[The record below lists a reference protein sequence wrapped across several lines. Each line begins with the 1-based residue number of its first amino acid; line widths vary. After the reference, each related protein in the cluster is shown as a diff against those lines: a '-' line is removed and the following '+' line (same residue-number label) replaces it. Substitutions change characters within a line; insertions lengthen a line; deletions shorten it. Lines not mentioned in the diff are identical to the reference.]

1 MRQRLEAFMQRYLL
15 PYNAAW
21 HASVQA
27 GVFPPPFLDDLKTLA
42 REEGLWNLFLPTLG
56 EGDPGTRLS
65 NLDYA
70 PLAEVM
76 GRLPWAAEVFNC
88 SAPDTGNMELLHRFA
103 TPEQRAQWLQPLL
116 QGHMR
121 SAFAMSEPD
130 VASSDPTNL
139 QTTVR
144 RESDQLVLH
153 GRKWFITGAAHPH
166 CKLLIVMCRN
176 MDTMLGV
183 PNVHQGVDASA
194 DSAQPS
200 NNALAPADSH
210 HQHSMVLVPLDTPG
224 VQVLRNISVVHHHA
238 PEGHCEIVLRDVRVS
253 MANLLGTWGE
263 DAIDYVAGDGATDEL
278 VDVAYEGFGVV
289 GDGIDEVFGEGT
301 AQALT
306 DGADALGQDALA
318 LAEDA
323 HGVASDVVGEGVD
336 ALDSVIGEEGA
347 TEAAIDSARETA
359 SDLADG
365 AEAGVDSASAWAE
378 EVWDDI
384 F

>member
-1 MRQRLEAFMQRYLL
+1 MSGLRHE
-15 PYNAAW
+15 PVTP
-21 HASVQA
+21 SVA
-27 GVFPPPFLDDLKTLA
+27 PSG
-42 REEGLWNLFLPTLG
+42 PT
-56 EGDPGTRLS
+56 T
-65 NLDYA
+65 
-70 PLAEVM
+70 
-76 GRLPWAAEVFNC
+76 
-88 SAPDTGNMELLHRFA
+88 SAPTTSRDQRQDSLGNNEVQRQVMSGGPGEPSGAGDADPVNLPGSVAADGALSYYRRRHGDFSTRYTDAGLTPPTYYLGYGEKYVGRFTNETNDRLTDEGKA
-103 TPEQRAQWLQPLL
+103 WLVRA
-116 QGHMR
+116 R
-121 SAFAMSEPD
+121 
-130 VASSDPTNL
+130 VNL
-139 QTTVR
+139 QTAIEGR
-144 RESDQLVLH
+144 R
-153 GRKWFITGAAHPH
+153 
-166 CKLLIVMCRN
+166 
-176 MDTMLGV
+176 
-183 PNVHQGVDASA
+183 DADPA
-194 DSAQPS
+194 DFDRLEKNDSAFTS
-200 NNALAPADSH
+200 FAYGTHADAYWNAGLGDLGPFDLANIG
-210 HQHSMVLVPLDTPG
+210 LTP
-224 VQVLRNISVVHHHA
+224 
-238 PEGHCEIVLRDVRVS
+238 DVRDLVAFDGLGQVADIGS
-253 MANLLGTWGE
+253 RLLGTWGE

-306 DGADALGQDALA
+306 DGADQLGQDALA

>member
-1 MRQRLEAFMQRYLL
+1 MSGLRHEPVTPTVAPSGPTTSAPTTSRDQRQDSLGNNEVQRQVMSGGPGEPASGDADPVNL
-15 PYNAAW
+15 PGSVAADGALSYYRRRHGDFSTRYTDAGSRRRRITW
-21 HASVQA
+21 AMARSTSGAS
-27 GVFPPPFLDDLKTLA
+27 P
-42 REEGLWNLFLPTLG
+42 
-56 EGDPGTRLS
+56 
-65 NLDYA
+65 
-70 PLAEVM
+70 M
-76 GRLPWAAEVFNC
+76 GRTTASPTRARPGWCGRGSTCRRPSRAA
-88 SAPDTGNMELLHRFA
+88 A
-103 TPEQRAQWLQPLL
+103 TPTPPTSTAWRRTTRRSP
-116 QGHMR
+116 R
-121 SAFAMSEPD
+121 SAYGTHADAYWNAGLGDLSPFDLANIGLTPD
-130 VASSDPTNL
+130 VRD
-139 QTTVR
+139 
-144 RESDQLVLH
+144 LVAFDGL
-153 GRKWFITGAAHPH
+153 TQ
-166 CKLLIVMCRN
+166 V
-176 MDTMLGV
+176 
-183 PNVHQGVDASA
+183 A
-194 DSAQPS
+194 DIGS
-200 NNALAPADSH
+200 
-210 HQHSMVLVPLDTPG
+210 
-224 VQVLRNISVVHHHA
+224 R
-238 PEGHCEIVLRDVRVS
+238 
-253 MANLLGTWGE
+253 LLGTWGE

-323 HGVASDVVGEGVD
+323 HGVASEVVGEGVD